1 MIRQPMRFYL
11 IRHAESQL
19 NAAKVHQHRDTPLHE
34 RGALQVETAGRR
46 LASIGI
52 DAILASPY
60 ERARATAEG
69 IGRYLANLPI
79 EFVDDLREIR
89 RPSEMQ
95 GKATTDPDV
104 LRIQS
109 AIVAHYSHPD
119 FVYSDEETFNDLK
132 ARAIRVLEYARSLG
146 KQKVLAVTHA
156 ASMRVIIACAMF
168 GPELTPREYQGLWG
182 TVIDNIGITIL
193 EHDIANM
200 STHPW
205 GNPWKLL
212 TLNATG
218 EVT

>member
-1 MIRQPMRFYL
+1 MRLYL
-11 IRHAESQL
+11 IRHAESEL

-34 RGALQVETAGRR
+34 RGVLQIETAGRR
-46 LASIGI
+46 LSSVGI

-60 ERARATAEG
+60 ERAKVTAEG
-69 IGRYLANLPI
+69 IGRHLPNLPI

-95 GKATTDPDV
+95 GKTTTDPEV
-104 LRIQS
+104 LKIQS
-109 AIVAHYSHPD
+109 AIVAHYSNPD
-119 FVYSDEETFNDLK
+119 FAYSDEETFNDLK
-132 ARAIRVLEYARSLG
+132 ARAMRVLDHARSLG

-156 ASMRVIIACAMF
+156 ASSRVLIACAMF
-168 GPELTPREYQGLWG
+168 GPDLAPREYQGLWG

-193 EHDIANM
+193 EHDIAHM

-212 TLNATG
+212 ALNTTG
-218 EVT
+218 EIT